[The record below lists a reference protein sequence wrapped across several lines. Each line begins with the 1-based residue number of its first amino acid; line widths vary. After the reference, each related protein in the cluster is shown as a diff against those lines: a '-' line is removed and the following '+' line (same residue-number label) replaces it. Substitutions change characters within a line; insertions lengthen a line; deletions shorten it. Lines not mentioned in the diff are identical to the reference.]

1 MLENVLAFVR
11 SMRHHLFIARPHRPA
26 SRGSQV
32 VAPAFQQWA
41 ACFGDRLVRTLRGNS
56 RLSLE
61 DALQE
66 LWLAMLRER
75 PPAEVRAEDE
85 RLFAWLVGVA
95 RHRLLDQ
102 LRREA
107 RRHCEPLSETLQAAT
122 EWESDIEREE
132 SCDRVHT
139 ILRKLADSHES
150 SARLLQL
157 RYLEDRSVT
166 EIAEMMGI
174 TRGAVKGR
182 LQRAERTFRELWNG
196 TERNGTE

>member
-1 MLENVLAFVR
+1 M
-11 SMRHHLFIARPHRPA
+11 
-26 SRGSQV
+26 
-32 VAPAFQQWA
+32 VAPALQQWP
-41 ACFGDRLVRTLRGNS
+41 ACFGDRVVRALRGNPRS
-56 RLSLE
+56 SLE

-66 LWLAMLRER
+66 LWLAVVREL

-95 RHRLLDQ
+95 RHRMLDQ

-107 RRHCEPLSETLQAAT
+107 RRRCEPLSEALHAAT
-122 EWESDIEREE
+122 DRESDLEREE
-132 SCDRVHT
+132 SCDRVRT
-139 ILRKLADSHES
+139 ILGKMGNES
-150 SARLLQL
+150 AARLLQL
-157 RYLEDRSVT
+157 RHIEDHSVT

-196 TERNGTE
+196 TE